1 MPRVRGLVR
10 ARTSGP
16 GWTRRRAGR
25 GFVYLDEDGTR
36 IDDPEVVERLKAL
49 VLPPAWRD
57 VWFAP
62 DPRSH
67 ILATGVDDAGRRQ
80 YVYHPRWVEAHDR
93 AKHARTLELA
103 ERLPQV
109 RRRVTRDLRAEPG
122 SLERALAVAVRL
134 VDSTHLRVGSE
145 RHTAATGNRGLTT
158 LLCEHVRVEE
168 GVVTLEFRGKSGQVW
183 HTRTVDEDLADAVAS
198 LLERRSPRARLLA
211 RREGRSWR
219 PVRASDVNRYIQEIS
234 GTACTAKDF
243 RTLHGSIIAAR
254 ELARIGWSPDERER
268 TRTVRAA
275 VVRTSELL
283 GNTPAVAKSSYID
296 PAILDRFHASELI
309 DLHRGDAN
317 AYLTLMRGGE

>member
-10 ARTSGP
+10 ADTSGP

-25 GFVYLDEDGTR
+25 GFVYLDEAGAR
-36 IDDPEVVERLKAL
+36 ISDPEVVARLKAL
-49 VLPPAWRD
+49 VLPPAWQD
-57 VWFAP
+57 VWLAP

-67 ILATGVDDAGRRQ
+67 VLATGLDEAGRRQ
-80 YVYHPRWVEAHDR
+80 YVYHPAWIAAHDR

-109 RRRVTRDLRAEPG
+109 RRRVTRDLHAEAG

-134 VDSTHLRVGSE
+134 VDSTYLRVGGE

-158 LLCEHVRVEE
+158 LLCQHVRVDGDE
-168 GVVTLEFRGKSGQVW
+168 VTLEFRGKSAQIW
-183 HTRTVDEDLADAVAS
+183 HTRTVDEDLADAVGS

-211 RREGRSWR
+211 RRDGRSWR
-219 PVRASDVNRYIQEIS
+219 PVRAADVNRYLQEIS
-234 GTACTAKDF
+234 GTSCTSKDF

-268 TRTVRAA
+268 TRAVRAA

-283 GNTPAVAKSSYID
+283 GNTPAVARGSYID
-296 PAILDRFHASELI
+296 PAILDRFHANELI
-309 DLHRGDAN
+309 DLRRGDAG
-317 AYLTLMRGGE
+317 AYLALMQGG